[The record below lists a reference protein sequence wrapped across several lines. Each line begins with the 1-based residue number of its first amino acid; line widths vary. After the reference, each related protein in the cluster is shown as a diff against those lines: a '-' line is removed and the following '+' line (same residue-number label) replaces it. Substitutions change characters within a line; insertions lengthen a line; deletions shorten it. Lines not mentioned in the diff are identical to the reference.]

1 MAFLAT
7 ESEDVYNWQ
16 KIENYKSCQ
25 IWLEAYNSPSTKK
38 AYKIHLSLFC
48 RYHNI
53 DPDSSILIIVPRAVL

>member
-38 AYKIHLSLFC
+38 AYKIHL
-48 RYHNI
+48 
-53 DPDSSILIIVPRAVL
+53 LI